1 MKLDDVLGGFDLDT
15 VLRDVSCD
23 AGVPPVRRAIAA
35 LCIGVGIDDAWLSVR
50 ELREAVS
57 LVHEGADGGRARLA
71 TILSTA
77 CDDFQRAIYYCLA
90 GRGVGEM
97 AEAMDWLL
105 AILKARGRTAAWLS
119 RSRVQR
125 RDLVS
130 PYVCQAPDGPLVSSD
145 ADFELGHSWFVDR
158 GPGPY

>member
-1 MKLDDVLGGFDLDT
+1 MYSCCIFFFFQAEDGIRDLVRSRGLGDVYK
-15 VLRDVSCD
+15 RQ
-23 AGVPPVRRAIAA
+23 
-35 LCIGVGIDDAWLSVR
+35 
-50 ELREAVS
+50 VS

-119 RSRVQR
+119 RLRVHR

-130 PYVCQAPDGPLVSSD
+130 PYVSEAPDGPLVSPD
-145 ADFELGHSWFVDR
+145 ADFELGRSWFVDR
-158 GPGPY
+158 GPGSY